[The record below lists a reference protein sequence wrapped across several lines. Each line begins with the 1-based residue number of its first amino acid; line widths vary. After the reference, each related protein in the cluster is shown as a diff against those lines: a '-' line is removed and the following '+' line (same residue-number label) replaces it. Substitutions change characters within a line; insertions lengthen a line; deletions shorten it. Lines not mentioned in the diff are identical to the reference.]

1 LVLGVADYVLGLYLH
16 ADDGIAVN
24 MYAPSELR
32 TPEMKL
38 VQTTAYP
45 AEETVTIRVD
55 ASTAQPWTLRL
66 RIPGWLEQ
74 SAQIKVNGA
83 PDPVKASPGSFAAL
97 RRRWKTGDVVQ
108 LRLPQSFRMEP
119 IDDLHP
125 NVVAVMRGPVMMVA
139 IDPPDGLE
147 KKRLSIDKGFSA
159 VGRSPGTWVRDEDG
173 QQVVFLPFHLVQ
185 NERYTTYFNRG

>member
-32 TPEMKL
+32 TPEVKL

-45 AEETVTIRVD
+45 AEETVSIRVD
-55 ASTAQPWTLRL
+55 ASTPQPWTLRL

-74 SAQIKVNGA
+74 PAQITVNGTPA
-83 PDPVKASPGSFAAL
+83 LVKASPGSFAAL
-97 RRRWKTGDVVQ
+97 RRRWKSGDVVQ
-108 LRLPQSFRMEP
+108 MRLPQSFRAEP
-119 IDDLHP
+119 IDDQHP
-125 NVVAVMRGPVMMVA
+125 NVVAVMRGPVMLVA
-139 IDPPDGLE
+139 IDPADGLE
-147 KKRLSIDKGFSA
+147 KKRLSIDSGLRA
-159 VGRSPGTWVRDEDG
+159 VGQSPNTWVRDEDG
-173 QQVVFLPFHLVQ
+173 QQVVFLPFHQVQ